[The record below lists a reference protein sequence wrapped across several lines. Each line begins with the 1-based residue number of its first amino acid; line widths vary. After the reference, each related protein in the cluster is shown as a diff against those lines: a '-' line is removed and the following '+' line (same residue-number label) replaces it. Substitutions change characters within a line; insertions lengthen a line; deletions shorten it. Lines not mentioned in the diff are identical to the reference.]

1 MGEAKTRLSRRT
13 KIIATIGPST
23 NNPEAIRELIKA
35 GMNVARLNFSH
46 GEFEEHAETISVI
59 REQAKQ
65 LRLPVAILQDLPGP
79 KIRIGEVK
87 SGPVYLERG
96 RPFVLTARDVP
107 GNASEVHL
115 PNSEVL
121 SALKAGDSVFLDDG
135 SIQLRVT
142 GTDGTDVA
150 TVVLVPGVLSS
161 HKGVAVPGVS
171 LKIGSLT
178 ERDIEAARFGVM
190 HKVDWMAASFV
201 RSADDVNALRDV
213 IRSAGGDVPI
223 VAKIEKHEA
232 VANIAGIVDAA
243 DAVMV
248 ARGDLGVEMNI
259 WEVPTIQKAIIRR
272 CNRLGKPVITATQ
285 MLQSMTTNRRPTRAE
300 ATDVVNAIL
309 DGTDCVMLSQ
319 ETAVGSYP
327 VEAVTMMGQLA
338 VTAEASLR
346 HEEILRDR
354 LKSQART
361 VTDAISAAAVEI
373 AENLDVAAILAAT
386 LSGYTARMISRYRPS
401 APIIGVTTDSTT
413 YRRLCLVWGVT
424 PLLAPEAETTDDTL
438 DNSIVAATL
447 AGAVTSGDTV
457 VLTAGLPVG
466 EAGNTNLIRVAEV
479 E

>member
-171 LKIGSLT
+171 AAAACVSSGS
-178 ERDIEAARFGVM
+178 
-190 HKVDWMAASFV
+190 S
-201 RSADDVNALRDV
+201 RSARLSSLV
-213 IRSAGGDVPI
+213 SAGF
-223 VAKIEKHEA
+223 A
-232 VANIAGIVDAA
+232 
-243 DAVMV
+243 
-248 ARGDLGVEMNI
+248 
-259 WEVPTIQKAIIRR
+259 
-272 CNRLGKPVITATQ
+272 
-285 MLQSMTTNRRPTRAE
+285 
-300 ATDVVNAIL
+300 
-309 DGTDCVMLSQ
+309 
-319 ETAVGSYP
+319 
-327 VEAVTMMGQLA
+327 
-338 VTAEASLR
+338 
-346 HEEILRDR
+346 
-354 LKSQART
+354 
-361 VTDAISAAAVEI
+361 
-373 AENLDVAAILAAT
+373 
-386 LSGYTARMISRYRPS
+386 PS
-401 APIIGVTTDSTT
+401 P
-413 YRRLCLVWGVT
+413 
-424 PLLAPEAETTDDTL
+424 
-438 DNSIVAATL
+438 
-447 AGAVTSGDTV
+447 
-457 VLTAGLPVG
+457 
-466 EAGNTNLIRVAEV
+466 
-479 E
+479 